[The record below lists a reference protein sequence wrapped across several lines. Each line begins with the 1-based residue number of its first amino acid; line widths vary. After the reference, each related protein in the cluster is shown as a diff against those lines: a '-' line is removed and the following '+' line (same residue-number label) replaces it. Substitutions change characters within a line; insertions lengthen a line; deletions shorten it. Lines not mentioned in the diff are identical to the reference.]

1 MAAVNSSRQPFFDP
15 NRTHLPTLDQVLG
28 PRRQDLVKVIPVT
41 VIYAVIFVTGVV
53 GNISTCIVIARNRYM
68 HTATNFY
75 LVNLALSDIL
85 LLVLGLPLETYTF
98 WSAYPWVFGEV
109 FCVLRTVAAE
119 TSTYAS
125 ILTITA
131 FTVERYVAICHPMW
145 IQTKCSLQ
153 RATRV
158 IVFIWLI
165 AGVCAVPVDIQYGVV
180 YERDRRGI
188 PLPESATCNIRSDRY
203 FRQAFEM
210 STFLFFFA
218 PMVVISALYAMIAA
232 TIRRSTQTRTY
243 SDLFGSGGQV
253 TWSDLRT
260 RHQVIACRAVIKML
274 GKYAYVC
281 MCVCVHVRVR
291 MCACVCACVQSC

>member
-1 MAAVNSSRQPFFDP
+1 MNVSVAVNFTSSSSTAPQIWDLLLER
-15 NRTHLPTLDQVLG
+15 LG
-28 PRRQDLVKVIPVT
+28 RRRQSLWIVIPMT
-41 VIYAVIFVTGVV
+41 TIYLAVFVTGVI
-53 GNISTCIVIARNRYM
+53 GNICTCIVIARNRYM

-75 LVNLALSDIL
+75 LVNLALSDLL

-165 AGVCAVPVDIQYGVV
+165 AGVCAVPIDIQYGVV
-180 YERDRRGI
+180 YERDDRGL
-188 PLPESATCNIRSDRY
+188 PLPESATCNIRPDRY
-203 FRQAFEM
+203 IRHAFEM

-218 PMVVISALYAMIAA
+218 PMVVISALYALIAT

-253 TWSDLRT
+253 TWSDMRT
-260 RHQVIACRAVIKML
+260 RHQVVACRAVIKML
-274 GKYAYVC
+274 GKHMWVG
-281 MCVCVHVRVR
+281 RR
-291 MCACVCACVQSC
+291 EQSC